1 MCVGVNACV
10 CECVWMDVCVCGC
23 IFYSYD
29 SILVDIHIMC

>member
-10 CECVWMDVCVCGC
+10 CECVWMDVCGC